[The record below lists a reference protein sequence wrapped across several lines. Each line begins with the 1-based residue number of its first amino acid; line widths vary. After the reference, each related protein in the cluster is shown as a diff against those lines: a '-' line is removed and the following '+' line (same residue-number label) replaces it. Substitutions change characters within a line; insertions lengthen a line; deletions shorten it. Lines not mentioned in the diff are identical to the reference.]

1 VGKEAV
7 RISVAAALVLRE
19 TKNPAVMWGDDGL
32 LHQIAVRANARCL
45 KTLKPAGTF
54 YETSGR
60 ALNAILNALS
70 RSPGELVPGYTY
82 YGAWKRP
89 VRIFYL
95 PEHAPERLRKKRSA
109 R

>member
-1 VGKEAV
+1 MKISKAAV
-7 RISVAAALVLRE
+7 LVLRE
-19 TKNPAVMWGDDGL
+19 TNNPAVMWGDDGL

-45 KTLKPAGTF
+45 KSLKPQGTF
-54 YETSGR
+54 HEVAGR
-60 ALNAILNALS
+60 ATNAILNALS

-89 VRIFYL
+89 VRVFYL
-95 PEHAPERLRKKRSA
+95 PEHAPPRLRKR